1 MKNKNA
7 KKRAP
12 LNSEQLLKREKRT
25 FKTKIRNI
33 FTGSGFTYIP
43 TNDQEMIIGLR
54 KVEIDSIFI
63 YENIWLVCEDTVRTS
78 NIRDHIRI
86 KNEAISEINKN
97 LSDFIN
103 KLTEIFPQYSDLLNK
118 YDKDRLKIFGL
129 YISKYELSLSK
140 EDYELFNNLKFVEPQ
155 TLAYFQWLVKGI
167 KFSARNEMFRF
178 LNLKNKDIGLISS
191 SSSSAEITAP
201 IIYPKEFTGLKN
213 KVRVVSFMMSAE
225 DLLNTCYVLRKD
237 NWEESIWLYQRLI
250 DNNRLKKVREFIERK
265 GEAFYNNIIV
275 GLPDNIRFRD
285 ASGNFKT
292 IDEISDLE
300 GNCQLIIP
308 KELNSI
314 CVIDGQHRIYA
325 HYESGVDSKQER
337 IISQLRKQLHLLVTG
352 LVFPKEM
359 KKEDRAKIQSE
370 IFDDINSNAKSV
382 PQNILLQIKRIKNPI
397 ADESL
402 AQFVIEKLNKQGIF
416 KNKLQISS
424 LDAGK
429 IKTASI
435 VRFALR
441 YLVTVTPVE
450 GKQSLFNYWTGDK
463 DALLSSEDAAI
474 QEYVDFC
481 VAVLRDYFGAIVK
494 NLKTDWNN
502 PESKLLTVISL
513 NGFIIALT
521 RQLSVNGVNNF
532 EFYDKVFTG
541 WNFDFSKEGFPYT
554 SSQYRKF
561 SSEILRTAFKLSEEQ
576 VESSKKFPSKRRGFL
591 YYILRKTCFIL
602 MGVKTMFNFSPTKL
616 QNSSQLFL
624 SSLLSV
630 RCFAILSTISI

>member
-43 TNDQEMIIGLR
+43 TNDQEMTIGLR
-54 KVEIDSIFI
+54 KVEIDSVFI
-63 YENIWLVCEDTVRTS
+63 YENIWLVCEDTVKTS
-78 NIRDHIRI
+78 NIRDHIRT

-103 KLTEIFPQYSDLLNK
+103 KLTEIFPQYSELLNK

-129 YISKYELSLSK
+129 YISKNELSLSK

-155 TLAYFQWLVKGI
+155 TLGYFQWLVKGI
-167 KFSARNEMFRF
+167 KFSARNEIFRF
-178 LNLKNKDIGLISS
+178 LNLKNKDIGMISS
-191 SSSSAEITAP
+191 SSSNAEITAP

-275 GLPDNIRFRD
+275 GLPENVAFKD

-292 IDEISDLE
+292 IEEISALE

-337 IISQLRKQLHLLVTG
+337 KISQLRKQLHLLVTG

-359 KKEDRAKIQSE
+359 KKEDRAKIESE

-424 LDAGK
+424 LDGGK

-463 DALLSSEDAAI
+463 NALLSSEDAAI

-576 VESSKKFPSKRRGFL
+576 VESL
-591 YYILRKTCFIL
+591 
-602 MGVKTMFNFSPTKL
+602 
-616 QNSSQLFL
+616 
-624 SSLLSV
+624 
-630 RCFAILSTISI
+630 